1 MKNLSWVLLLLA
13 LAPVSFKAY
22 VLSAQPLSA
31 SITAMNDADEEEEEE
46 DNEDDK

>member
-1 MKNLSWVLLLLA
+1 MKNLSCVLLLLA

-31 SITAMNDADEEEEEE
+31 SITAMDDADEDDDDE
-46 DNEDDK
+46 DEDGK

>member
-31 SITAMNDADEEEEEE
+31 SITAMDDADEEDE
-46 DNEDDK
+46 DEDEDDK

>member
-1 MKNLSWVLLLLA
+1 MKNLSWFLLLLA

-31 SITAMNDADEEEEEE
+31 SIAAMNDAND
-46 DNEDDK
+46 DEDDDDDDDR

>member
-31 SITAMNDADEEEEEE
+31 SVTAMDDTDEDDEDED
-46 DNEDDK
+46 DNE

>member
-31 SITAMNDADEEEEEE
+31 SIAAMDDADEDDE
-46 DNEDDK
+46 DEDEDDK